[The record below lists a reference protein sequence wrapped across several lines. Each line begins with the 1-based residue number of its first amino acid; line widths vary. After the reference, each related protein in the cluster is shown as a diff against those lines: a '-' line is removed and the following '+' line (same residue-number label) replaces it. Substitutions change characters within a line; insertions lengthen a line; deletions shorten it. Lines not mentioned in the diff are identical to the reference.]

1 MDLLMRLTAMS
12 LLGYLFAYGESVT
25 QLGLLVMLWMVAR
38 QRQKQ
43 ALYLLVFFAVAL
55 SPAALAAFDYSTQLS
70 LAMLAW
76 AVPVA
81 INVITLSWALGMV
94 RYAALCSVLVLTA
107 LSLTPLSSIAVI
119 SIWPL
124 AGLLFPGTGWF
135 GIALITILVFFL
147 IVRLETVQI
156 ALNAAAMTLIA
167 MLALSTNAHAAIT
180 QVASSDHTIGIDT
193 YRGMPDDTTQLM
205 FATAWRYE
213 ELEEAEK
220 STGTTV
226 IFPESVFG
234 DWNEQSQT
242 ILSSSSRTVIGGAR
256 EWIDN
261 RRYINVLVNAND
273 GQVIYRQRFAV
284 PAVLSGATQAVSAK
298 PIEGSSIVALICVE
312 LANTGLVARTYAAAP
327 DQVIWVANL
336 GWSQHGTL
344 YNRLVSETVLW
355 SRLFNVNT
363 VMAVNH
369 AEAIDA

>member
-1 MDLLMRLTAMS
+1 MDLLMRLAAMS
-12 LLGYLFAYGESVT
+12 LLGYLFAYGASVT
-25 QLGLLVMLWMVAR
+25 QLSLLVMLWVVAR
-38 QRQKQ
+38 QQKKQ
-43 ALYLLVFFAVAL
+43 ALHLLVFFAVAL

-70 LAMLAW
+70 LAILAW
-76 AVPVA
+76 VGPVA
-81 INVITLSWALGMV
+81 INVITLSWALGMQ

-147 IVRLETVQI
+147 MVRSATVQA
-156 ALNAAAMTLIA
+156 ALNATAMTLIVT
-167 MLALSTNAHAAIT
+167 LALSTNAHAAIT
-180 QVASSDHTIGIDT
+180 QATSSHHTIGIDT
-193 YRGMPDDTTQLM
+193 YRGMPGDTTQLM
-205 FATAWRYE
+205 FATAWRFE
-213 ELEEAEK
+213 ELEEAEQ
-220 STGTTV
+220 SNGTTV

-234 DWNEQSQT
+234 EWSEQSHT
-242 ILSSSSRTVIGGAR
+242 ILSSSSRTIIGGAR

-273 GQVIYRQRFAV
+273 GQIIYRQRSAV
-284 PAVLSGATQAVSAK
+284 PAVLSGATRAVSAK
-298 PIEGSSIVALICVE
+298 PIEGSAIVALICVE
-312 LANTGLVARTYAAAP
+312 LANTGLVAHTYAAAH

-336 GWSQHGTL
+336 GWSKHGTL

>member
-1 MDLLMRLTAMS
+1 MDLLMRLVALA

-38 QRQKQ
+38 QQQKQ
-43 ALYLLVFFAVAL
+43 GLHLSVFFAVAL

-70 LAMLAW
+70 LAVLAW
-76 AVPVA
+76 VVPVA
-81 INVITLSWALGMV
+81 MNVITLSWALGMK

-147 IVRLETVQI
+147 IVRSPTVQT
-156 ALNAAAMTLIA
+156 ALSAAAMTLIV

-180 QVASSDHTIGIDT
+180 QATSSDHTIGIDT

-205 FATAWRYE
+205 FANAWRFE
-213 ELEEAEK
+213 ELEEAEQ
-220 STGTTV
+220 SNGTTV
-226 IFPESVFG
+226 VFPESVFG
-234 DWNEQSQT
+234 EWNEQSQT
-242 ILSSSSRTVIGGAR
+242 ILSRSSRTIVGGAR
-256 EWIDN
+256 EWLDN
-261 RRYINVLVNAND
+261 SRYINVLVNATD
-273 GQVIYRQRFAV
+273 GQVIYRQRSAV
-284 PAVLSGATQAVSAK
+284 PAVLNGATRAVSAK
-298 PIEGSSIVALICVE
+298 PIESSAIFALICVE

-344 YNRLVSETVLW
+344 YSRLVSETVLW

-369 AEAIDA
+369 AEAINA